1 MGINAAG
8 AVPVPLT
15 VYGSWV
21 TEVSPNAVPENI
33 SPDCGDVAFAPGS
46 VGSRPAL
53 QRCLASPFAAG
64 GPNDYVPTIVG
75 MYSYT
80 LPTGQIQNL
89 YFDSNGILW
98 IEYFSITPGAYT
110 QLFQSTPGSY
120 AKFTGTF
127 GRVYIAISDGL
138 HGAEVPLQ
146 WDGTY
151 LDRVTQNGPAMPPT
165 VTSVALPAV
174 NMAASGNTLTRIA
187 NQVLA
192 ATATPHGLNVGYQ
205 AQIANVPDSNSTTV
219 NQTKTSPAPG
229 SQTGTGPYWS
239 WDGNEWRTDVFS
251 GTTPLS
257 AWVCSGFNFSI
268 PSNATILGVQID
280 FNSAAQ
286 GTSTSTVAAVALWNS
301 SGQIGT
307 AKTPSSAIPSFPTI
321 GNFPNGGAGDLWGG
335 SLTPSIVNDPSF
347 GFAVSIALGNRV
359 FLYIPYQMT
368 VYYTL
373 SGSGT
378 VAIISSIVIN
388 NEVAPGLALVTTTQ
402 PHGLAPQEDISI
414 VGVEPAVVANVSG
427 AQWSAGVT
435 TITTVASHN
444 LTPGSVIQNNGITT
458 STGSTTFSFN
468 GTFTVEKVPSPN
480 QVTYNQT
487 PITATD
493 PDVIDATTNTGTIS
507 VAWPIPDDTPTPTYF
522 EVDSCPTTTTFYVQ
536 VTYADGTWTTG
547 TVGFIWEGTFFV
559 TTIPSATTFTYF
571 QPGPNGST
579 SAIGTVTPFGQCA
592 PGLHLCAMCGITR
605 QGAITAPGPFTTF
618 IANGGQYVSVSNIL
632 PGPSNWVG
640 RILIFTGAQPDVPG
654 ELPPFF
660 YIPVPA
666 MLEGQV
672 VSTAT
677 QIDDNTTTSVLL
689 DFSDDTLY
697 AAIGVSI
704 AGNNI
709 ANQIVLDGALGFGA
723 YLSRL
728 TTWGQRNTIQNLL
741 NMGFDADAAG
751 VTAPQGWTITGNG
764 GTVLALAGRP
774 AGGQWEFSNT
784 NIATTLSQSAYQDCY
799 GDPIFTGNLTYKIR
813 VWLQPSF
820 VGAGGP
826 NFVAT
831 LSSVSTSFSATAT
844 ILNSAMNANGSFLEA
859 TFSAATP
866 LNIPSDFTFS
876 VANSVTGIAYTLTV
890 DELWPIPTET
900 PYTDQLANASYV
912 KNPEGFDGTTG
923 EFGADDPSKLMDMEI
938 LRSSL
943 YLLTQ
948 APTGRLHETSG
959 SATNEPSGWEID
971 EVAANCGV
979 LSAFGLTHSQA
990 DDTAASGGDEWMA
1003 WPSEGAAIIFGGGQ
1017 AEKISQEIQPNWYD
1031 PTRPNNGLQIN
1042 MAASLTA
1049 WGVNDPVQRL
1059 LMFGLPIGTATAPNR
1074 IYVLNYRNLGSAQ
1087 SIANSPPFH
1096 PSFAGKLIATDN
1108 SRKWGPWHIQANCAA
1123 RMYRAAG
1130 ALSLVLGGGNGQTPG
1145 VTGGYGNVY
1154 TLNPAKFTDDDFGQ
1168 IYPYYTTYFFIDPEK
1183 AMALQLKGQRLLLAY
1198 LMAYIQ
1204 PQAGDVN
1211 SQVTATY
1218 YPDDLANPWPLSTTR
1233 VLTPGF
1239 YKDRQFGGGMCTGER
1254 IAIKI
1259 SSSPIAG
1266 TDNSFVMSRLTAF
1279 LRDAK
1284 LIMSGVNK

>member
-1 MGINAAG
+1 
-8 AVPVPLT
+8 
-15 VYGSWV
+15 
-21 TEVSPNAVPENI
+21 
-33 SPDCGDVAFAPGS
+33 
-46 VGSRPAL
+46 
-53 QRCLASPFAAG
+53 
-64 GPNDYVPTIVG
+64 

-89 YFDSNGILW
+89 YYDSNGILW

-151 LDRVTQNGPAMPPT
+151 LDRVTQDGPAIPPSVAMVSLPTVSVAVGSVSYAIDYAEMNSPPT
-165 VTSVALPAV
+165 ELVYMFTGPAPGVTVGSSLTITGNSLSVYNTSVTVAGVFLDSLGNVTGFVALYSGSYYGRGTGGTAALP
-174 NMAASGNTLTRIA
+174 SGLSLTRT
-187 NQVLA
+187 NNNLFVNT
-192 ATATPHGLNVGYQ
+192 ATAHGLKVGYQ
-205 AQIANVPDSNSTTV
+205 AQL
-219 NQTKTSPAPG
+219 Q
-229 SQTGTGPYWS
+229 
-239 WDGNEWRTDVFS
+239 GN
-251 GTTPLS
+251 
-257 AWVCSGFNFSI
+257 
-268 PSNATILGVQID
+268 
-280 FNSAAQ
+280 
-286 GTSTSTVAAVALWNS
+286 
-301 SGQIGT
+301 
-307 AKTPSSAIPSFPTI
+307 
-321 GNFPNGGAGDLWGG
+321 G
-335 SLTPSIVNDPSF
+335 SLTV
-347 GFAVSIALGNRV
+347 
-359 FLYIPYQMT
+359 
-368 VYYTL
+368 
-373 SGSGT
+373 GT
-378 VAIISSIVIN
+378 RITSIVIN
-388 NEVAPGLALVTTTQ
+388 NEDNAGLATVTTQTF
-402 PHGLAPQEDISI
+402 HGLAPMEDVTITGVQPSL
-414 VGVEPAVVANVSG
+414 VGAASGWSALWNGTNVTLTLGSGVHGLVPGAVVSVTDSG
-427 AQWSAGVT
+427 
-435 TITTVASHN
+435 
-444 LTPGSVIQNNGITT
+444 TPTSIFVGS
-458 STGSTTFSFN
+458 
-468 GTFTVEKVPSPN
+468 FTVNTVPAPN
-480 QVTYNQT
+480 QISYDQFSSSLGTSSV
-487 PITATD
+487 TAT
-493 PDVIDATTNTGTIS
+493 GLS
-507 VAWPIPDDTPTPTYF
+507 VSIAWPVPDDTMMPTYF
-522 EVDSCPTTTTFYVQ
+522 EVQACPTPTTFQVQ
-536 VTYADGTWTTG
+536 VTYCDGTWSSG
-547 TVGFIWEGTFFV
+547 SVGFPWDATLFV
-559 TTIPSATTFTYF
+559 SAILTTTSFVCN
-571 QPGPNGST
+571 QLGPNGT
-579 SAIGTVTPFGQCA
+579 TAEVTGTVTPFGQLG
-592 PGLHLCAMCGITR
+592 PGLHLVAMCGITR
-605 QGAITAPGPFTTF
+605 QGAITAPGPFSTF
-618 IANGGQYVSVSNIL
+618 ISNGGQYPSVTNIL

-640 RILIFTGAQPDVPG
+640 RILILTGAQPDVPG

-660 YIPVPA
+660 YIPVTP
-666 MLEGQV
+666 MLEGQIV
-672 VSTAT
+672 GTAT
-677 QIDDNTTTSVLL
+677 KIDDNTTTSVLL

-728 TTWGQRNTIQNLL
+728 TTWGQRNNIQNLL
-741 NMGFDADAAG
+741 NMGFDADTTG
-751 VTAPQGWTITGNG
+751 VTAPQGWTVFTGHGSG
-764 GTVLALAGRP
+764 GGGVTASLASRP
-774 AGGQWEFSNT
+774 AGGQWQVTTGGFSLT
-784 NIATTLSQSAYQDCY
+784 SLIYGGLSQSLYQDCY
-799 GDPIFTGNLTYKIR
+799 GDPIATGNLHYKIR
-813 VWLQPSF
+813 GWFMPS
-820 VGAGGP
+820 VIP
-826 NFVAT
+826 AT
-831 LSSVSTSFSATAT
+831 NGMFFQVEISSALTGFNTTLDITFDTA
-844 ILNSAMNANGSFLEA
+844 NSPAASLNGSYLEA
-859 TFSAATP
+859 TFP
-866 LNIPSDFTFS
+866 NVLPVNIPSDLQIFIS
-876 VANSVTGIAYTLTV
+876 VGNSSATSGSVLTI
-890 DELWPIPTET
+890 DELSLIPTET
-900 PYTDQLANASYV
+900 PYTDQLANASYIN
-912 KNPEGFDGTTG
+912 NPEGFDGTTG
-923 EFGADDPSKLMDMEI
+923 EFGADDPSKLMDMEV
-938 LRSSL
+938 LHSSL

-1003 WPSEGAAIIFGGGQ
+1003 WPSEGGAIIFGGGQ
-1017 AEKISQEIQPNWYD
+1017 VEKISQEIQPNWYD
-1031 PTRPNNGLQIN
+1031 PTRPNTGLQIN

-1108 SRKWGPWHIQANCAA
+1108 SRKWAPWNIQANCAA

-1130 ALSLVLGGGNGQTPG
+1130 ALSLVLGGGNGLTPG
-1145 VTGGYGNVY
+1145 SAAGYGNVY

-1204 PQAGDVN
+1204 PQPGDTN

-1218 YPDDLANPWPLSTTR
+1218 YPDDLTNPWPLSTTR

-1259 SSSPIAG
+1259 SSSPIIG

>member
-1 MGINAAG
+1 M
-8 AVPVPLT
+8 
-15 VYGSWV
+15 
-21 TEVSPNAVPENI
+21 
-33 SPDCGDVAFAPGS
+33 
-46 VGSRPAL
+46 
-53 QRCLASPFAAG
+53 
-64 GPNDYVPTIVG
+64 VG

-151 LDRVTQNGPAMPPT
+151 LDRVTQNGPGVAPQVTMVSLPVVNVALGPARTDTIASITTINLYGGIYHSIQIILAAPDASLAIGQAFTISGNSYSGFNGEYGNPT
-165 VTSVALPAV
+165 FPGVIDYVSSDFTTFNTSVDVWTTHETGTGGTATFLSGSSSLVRGGNLLLV
-174 NMAASGNTLTRIA
+174 NT
-187 NQVLA
+187 
-192 ATATPHGLNVGYQ
+192 ATAHGLKVGYQ
-205 AQIANVPDSNSTTV
+205 AQL
-219 NQTKTSPAPG
+219 Q
-229 SQTGTGPYWS
+229 
-239 WDGNEWRTDVFS
+239 GN
-251 GTTPLS
+251 
-257 AWVCSGFNFSI
+257 
-268 PSNATILGVQID
+268 
-280 FNSAAQ
+280 
-286 GTSTSTVAAVALWNS
+286 
-301 SGQIGT
+301 
-307 AKTPSSAIPSFPTI
+307 
-321 GNFPNGGAGDLWGG
+321 G
-335 SLTPSIVNDPSF
+335 SLTVGTSI
-347 GFAVSIALGNRV
+347 
-359 FLYIPYQMT
+359 T
-368 VYYTL
+368 
-373 SGSGT
+373 
-378 VAIISSIVIN
+378 SIVIN
-388 NEVAPGLALVTTTQ
+388 NEDNAGLATVTTATA
-402 PHGLAPQEDISI
+402 HGLAPMEDVTITGVQPSF
-414 VGVEPAVVANVSG
+414 VGSAGGWSALWNGTNVTLTLGSGVHGLVPGAVVQVTDSG
-427 AQWSAGVT
+427 TPTNIFVGSF
-435 TITTVASHN
+435 TVAS
-444 LTPGSVIQNNGITT
+444 
-458 STGSTTFSFN
+458 
-468 GTFTVEKVPSPN
+468 VPSPN
-480 QVTYNQT
+480 QLVYDQFSSSLGTSSV
-487 PITATD
+487 TATGLSVSITWPV
-493 PDVIDATTNTGTIS
+493 PDQTMM
-507 VAWPIPDDTPTPTYF
+507 PTYF
-522 EVDSCPTTTTFYVQ
+522 EVQACPTPTTFQVQ
-536 VTYADGTWTTG
+536 VTYCDGTWSSG
-547 TVGFIWEGTFFV
+547 TVGFPWDGTFYV
-559 TTIPSATTFTYF
+559 TKIPSATSFIC
-571 QPGPNGST
+571 QNEGPNGNT
-579 SAIGTVTPFGQCA
+579 TEVTGTVTPFGQLG
-592 PGLHLCAMCGITR
+592 PGLHLVAMCGITR
-605 QGAITAPGPFTTF
+605 QGAITAPGPFSTF
-618 IANGGQYVSVSNIL
+618 ISNGGQYPSVTNIL
-632 PGPSNWVG
+632 LGPSNWVG

-660 YIPVPA
+660 YIPVTP
-666 MLEGQV
+666 MLEGQIV
-672 VSTAT
+672 GTAT
-677 QIDDNTTTSVLL
+677 QINDNTTTSVFL
-689 DFSDDTLY
+689 DFSDNTLY

-704 AGNNI
+704 AGNDI

-728 TTWGQRNTIQNLL
+728 TTWGQRNNIQNLL

-751 VTAPQGWTITGNG
+751 VTAPQGWITTGS
-764 GTVLALAGRP
+764 LASIVSLATRP
-774 AGGQWEFSNT
+774 AGGQLQLTLVGSS
-784 NIATTLSQSAYQDCY
+784 IAINLSQSAYQDCY
-799 GDPIFTGNLTYKIR
+799 GDPILSALEKYKLRYWIS
-813 VWLQPSF
+813 VPNYS
-820 VGAGGP
+820 GAGALG
-826 NFVAT
+826 FGVSITSAST
-831 LSSVSTSFSATAT
+831 GFSSVVT
-844 ILNSAMNANGSFLEA
+844 IYIIPGAAYAGWHEA
-859 TFSAATP
+859 TFSLAMPSTIPADMLLNVYPIYISGAAC
-866 LNIPSDFTFS
+866 NIVIDD
-876 VANSVTGIAYTLTV
+876 LQ
-890 DELWPIPTET
+890 LIPTET

-912 KNPEGFDGTTG
+912 NNPEGFDGTTG
-923 EFGADDPSKLMDMEI
+923 EFGADDPSKLMDMEV
-938 LRSSL
+938 LHSSL

-990 DDTAASGGDEWMA
+990 DDTAASGGDEWMS
-1003 WPSEGAAIIFGGGQ
+1003 WPSEGGAIIFGGGQ
-1017 AEKISQEIQPNWYD
+1017 VEKISQEIQPNWYD

-1108 SRKWGPWHIQANCAA
+1108 SRKWAPWKIRANCAA

-1183 AMALQLKGQRLLLAY
+1183 AAQLQLKGERILLAY

-1204 PQAGDVN
+1204 PQPGDTN

-1218 YPDDLANPWPLSTTR
+1218 YPDDLTTPWPLSTTR

-1259 SSSPIAG
+1259 SSSPING

>member
-1 MGINAAG
+1 
-8 AVPVPLT
+8 
-15 VYGSWV
+15 
-21 TEVSPNAVPENI
+21 
-33 SPDCGDVAFAPGS
+33 
-46 VGSRPAL
+46 
-53 QRCLASPFAAG
+53 
-64 GPNDYVPTIVG
+64 

-89 YFDSNGILW
+89 YYDSNGILW

-151 LDRVTQNGPAMPPT
+151 LDRVTQDGPAVAPI
-165 VTSVALPAV
+165 VTSLSLPSVTLALAITPTIATIASIV
-174 NMAASGNTLTRIA
+174 TSGLVTPPRGTSFYTSITIQFAAPVTAQPGSSLTIAGNTETDFNSTWDIESVNGATVVCGAYFATYETGTGGTATIRGSTMLVRA
-187 NQVLA
+187 NNTVNA
-192 ATATPHGLNVGYQ
+192 TTATPHQLQVGYLS
-205 AQIANVPDSNSTTV
+205 QITGMDS
-219 NQTKTSPAPG
+219 
-229 SQTGTGPYWS
+229 
-239 WDGNEWRTDVFS
+239 
-251 GTTPLS
+251 L
-257 AWVCSGFNFSI
+257 
-268 PSNATILGVQID
+268 
-280 FNSAAQ
+280 
-286 GTSTSTVAAVALWNS
+286 AV
-301 SGQIGT
+301 
-307 AKTPSSAIPSFPTI
+307 
-321 GNFPNGGAGDLWGG
+321 GGG
-335 SLTPSIVNDPSF
+335 IV
-347 GFAVSIALGNRV
+347 
-359 FLYIPYQMT
+359 
-368 VYYTL
+368 
-373 SGSGT
+373 
-378 VAIISSIVIN
+378 SIVIN
-388 NEVAPGLALVTTTQ
+388 NEDNAGLATVTTSTE
-402 PHGLAPQEDISI
+402 HGLAPMEDVTITGVLPSL
-414 VGVEPAVVANVSG
+414 VGVASGWSALWNGTNVILTLGSGVHGLVPGAVVSVTDSG
-427 AQWSAGVT
+427 
-435 TITTVASHN
+435 
-444 LTPGSVIQNNGITT
+444 TPTSIFVGS
-458 STGSTTFSFN
+458 
-468 GTFTVEKVPSPN
+468 FTVNTVPAPN
-480 QVTYNQT
+480 QISYDQFSSSLGTSSV
-487 PITATD
+487 TATGLSVSITWPV
-493 PDVIDATTNTGTIS
+493 PDQTMM
-507 VAWPIPDDTPTPTYF
+507 PTYF
-522 EVDSCPTTTTFYVQ
+522 EVQSCPTPTTFQVQ
-536 VTYADGTWTTG
+536 VTYCNGTWSSGAVGFPWDGT
-547 TVGFIWEGTFFV
+547 FYV
-559 TTIPSATTFTYF
+559 TSVSTATSFTYNHM
-571 QPGPNGST
+571 GPNGS
-579 SAIGTVTPFGQCA
+579 SIVAGTVTPFGQLGA
-592 PGLHLCAMCGITR
+592 GLHLVAMCGITR
-605 QGAITAPGPFTTF
+605 QGAITAPGPFSTF
-618 IANGGQYVSVSNIL
+618 ISNGGQYVSVLNIL

-660 YIPVPA
+660 YIPVTP
-666 MLEGQV
+666 MLEGQIV
-672 VSTAT
+672 GTAT
-677 QIDDNTTTSVLL
+677 QINDNTTTSVLL

-704 AGNNI
+704 TGNDL

-741 NMGFDADAAG
+741 NMGFDADKSGINSPQGWEVGGITGSYAG
-751 VTAPQGWTITGNG
+751 VT
-764 GTVLALAGRP
+764 VSLSFRP
-774 AGGQWEFSNT
+774 AGCQWKILTYSGAGNYGQ
-784 NIATTLSQSAYQDCY
+784 LSQSAYQDCY
-799 GDPIFTGNLTYKIR
+799 GDPILQGNLLYKIR
-813 VWLQPSF
+813 VWLDPYGTNQANWPT
-820 VGAGGP
+820 
-826 NFVAT
+826 FVAT
-831 LSSVSTSFSATAT
+831 LTSASTGFSSVATVLPSNMTGGGPTAG
-844 ILNSAMNANGSFLEA
+844 GSFCEA
-859 TFSAATP
+859 VFTETTP
-866 LNIPSDFTFS
+866 LFIPPDM
-876 VANSVTGIAYTLTV
+876 TLTIFCPHTPSGELAILV
-890 DELWPIPTET
+890 DELSLIPTET

-912 KNPEGFDGTTG
+912 NNPEGFDGTTG

-938 LRSSL
+938 LHNTL

-971 EVAANCGV
+971 EVAANCGD

-1003 WPSEGAAIIFGGGQ
+1003 WPSEGGAIIFGGGQ
-1017 AEKISQEIQPNWYD
+1017 VEKISQEIQPNWYD
-1031 PTRPNNGLQIN
+1031 PTRPNAGLQIN

-1108 SRKWGPWHIQANCAA
+1108 SRKWAPWRIQANYAA

-1130 ALSLVLGGGNGQTPG
+1130 ALSLVLGGGNGLTPG
-1145 VTGGYGNVY
+1145 SADGYGNIY

-1168 IYPYYTTYFFIDPEK
+1168 IYPYYTTYFFIDPER

-1204 PQAGDVN
+1204 PQSGDTN

-1218 YPDDLANPWPLSTTR
+1218 YPDDLTNPWPLSTTR
-1233 VLTPGF
+1233 ILTPGF

-1259 SSSPIAG
+1259 SSSPVTG

-1279 LRDAK
+1279 LKDAK

>member
-1 MGINAAG
+1 MGINATG

-53 QRCLASPFAAG
+53 QSVLDSPFPAG

-75 MYSYT
+75 IYSYT

-110 QLFQSTPGSY
+110 QLFQSAPGSY

-151 LDRVTQNGPAMPPT
+151 LDRVTQDGPAVAPIVTMVSLPVVDVAVGTGRVDTIVSITTSDQNVYGTYTTATFILSSADTSLALGQAFIVAGNSNSIFNLPSIFGSWVWPGIISWISADFKSFKTATINFGSYATGTGGTATFGGTSLSRAGNLLT
-165 VTSVALPAV
+165 VST
-174 NMAASGNTLTRIA
+174 
-187 NQVLA
+187 
-192 ATATPHGLNVGYQ
+192 ATAHGLKVGYQ
-205 AQIANVPDSNSTTV
+205 
-219 NQTKTSPAPG
+219 
-229 SQTGTGPYWS
+229 SQLQ
-239 WDGNEWRTDVFS
+239 GN
-251 GTTPLS
+251 
-257 AWVCSGFNFSI
+257 
-268 PSNATILGVQID
+268 
-280 FNSAAQ
+280 
-286 GTSTSTVAAVALWNS
+286 
-301 SGQIGT
+301 
-307 AKTPSSAIPSFPTI
+307 
-321 GNFPNGGAGDLWGG
+321 G
-335 SLTPSIVNDPSF
+335 SLTV
-347 GFAVSIALGNRV
+347 
-359 FLYIPYQMT
+359 
-368 VYYTL
+368 
-373 SGSGT
+373 GT
-378 VAIISSIVIN
+378 AITSIVIN
-388 NEVAPGLALVTTTQ
+388 NEDNAGLATVTTST
-402 PHGLAPQEDISI
+402 PHGLAPQEDVTIT
-414 VGVEPAVVANVSG
+414 GVNPSLIGAAGGWSALWNGTNVTLTLGSGVHGLVPGAVVSVTDSG
-427 AQWSAGVT
+427 
-435 TITTVASHN
+435 
-444 LTPGSVIQNNGITT
+444 TPTSIFVGS
-458 STGSTTFSFN
+458 
-468 GTFTVEKVPSPN
+468 FTVNTVPAPN
-480 QVTYNQT
+480 QISYDQFSSSLGTSSV
-487 PITATD
+487 TAT
-493 PDVIDATTNTGTIS
+493 GLS
-507 VAWPIPDDTPTPTYF
+507 VSIAWPVPDQTMMPTYF
-522 EVDSCPTTTTFYVQ
+522 EVQSCPTPTTFQVQ
-536 VTYADGTWTTG
+536 VTYCDGTWSYSG
-547 TVGFIWEGTFFV
+547 TVGFPWDGTFYV
-559 TTIPSATTFTYF
+559 TQIPSATSFIC
-571 QPGPNGST
+571 QNEGPSGVT
-579 SAIGTVTPFGQCA
+579 TEVTGTVTPFGQLG
-592 PGLHLCAMCGITR
+592 PGLHLIAMCGITR
-605 QGAITAPGPFTTF
+605 QGAITAPGPFSTF
-618 IANGGQYVSVSNIL
+618 ISNGGQYPSVTGIL

-660 YIPVPA
+660 YIPVTP
-666 MLEGQV
+666 MLEGQIV
-672 VSTAT
+672 GTAT

-689 DFSDDTLY
+689 DFADDTLY

-728 TTWGQRNTIQNLL
+728 TTWGQRNNIQNLL
-741 NMGFDADAAG
+741 NMGFDADTTG
-751 VTAPQGWTITGNG
+751 VTAPQGWKVG
-764 GTVLALAGRP
+764 GVASSGTTVSVANRP
-774 AGGQWEFSNT
+774 AGGQWQISIGTGGLNYGQ
-784 NIATTLSQSAYQDCY
+784 LSQSLYQDCY
-799 GDPIFTGNLTYKIR
+799 GDPIVTGNLLYKIR
-813 VWLQPSF
+813 GWFMP
-820 VGAGGP
+820 
-826 NFVAT
+826 
-831 LSSVSTSFSATAT
+831 SSVPLFGGANFFAYITSASTSFSTYAEITFGSHSNPFA
-844 ILNSAMNANGSFLEA
+844 SVNGSWCEGVFGAELPD
-859 TFSAATP
+859 T
-866 LNIPSDFTFS
+866 IPSDLLLTIYATSSGTAFTF
-876 VANSVTGIAYTLTV
+876 TIDDLQ
-890 DELWPIPTET
+890 LIPTET
-900 PYTDQLANASYV
+900 PYTDQIANASYV
-912 KNPEGFDGTTG
+912 NNPEGFDGTTG
-923 EFGADDPSKLMDMEI
+923 EFGADDPSKLMDMEV
-938 LRSSL
+938 LHGSL
-943 YLLTQ
+943 YMLTQ

-1003 WPSEGAAIIFGGGQ
+1003 WPSEGGAIIFGGGQ
-1017 AEKISQEIQPNWYD
+1017 VEKISQEIQPNWYD

-1108 SRKWGPWHIQANCAA
+1108 SRKWAPWHIQANCAA

-1130 ALSLVLGGGNGQTPG
+1130 ALSLVLGGGSGLTPG
-1145 VTGGYGNVY
+1145 SAAGYGSAY

-1183 AMALQLKGQRLLLAY
+1183 ATALQLKGQRLLMAY

-1204 PQAGDVN
+1204 PQPGDTN

-1218 YPDDLANPWPLSTTR
+1218 FPDDLTNPWPLSTTR

-1259 SSSPIAG
+1259 SSSPITG
-1266 TDNSFVMSRLTAF
+1266 TDNSFIMSRLTAF

>member
-1 MGINAAG
+1 MGINATG

-21 TEVSPNAVPENI
+21 SEVSPNAVPENI

-89 YFDSNGILW
+89 YYDSNGILW

-110 QLFQSTPGSY
+110 QLFKSTPGTY

-138 HGAEVPLQ
+138 HGQEVPLQ

-151 LDRVTQNGPAMPPT
+151 LDRVTQDGPGVAPIVTSLSLPSVTLALSSTPT
-165 VTSVALPAV
+165 VATITSIVTSSLVTPPHGTSFYTSITIQFTAPVAAQPGSSLTIA
-174 NMAASGNTLTRIA
+174 GNTETDFNSTWDIESVNGATVVCGAYFAAYEAGTGGTGTLPGSTALARA
-187 NQVLA
+187 NNTVN
-192 ATATPHGLNVGYQ
+192 ATTTTPHQLQVGYQ
-205 AQIANVPDSNSTTV
+205 AQL
-219 NQTKTSPAPG
+219 Q
-229 SQTGTGPYWS
+229 
-239 WDGNEWRTDVFS
+239 GN
-251 GTTPLS
+251 
-257 AWVCSGFNFSI
+257 
-268 PSNATILGVQID
+268 
-280 FNSAAQ
+280 
-286 GTSTSTVAAVALWNS
+286 
-301 SGQIGT
+301 
-307 AKTPSSAIPSFPTI
+307 
-321 GNFPNGGAGDLWGG
+321 G
-335 SLTPSIVNDPSF
+335 SLTV
-347 GFAVSIALGNRV
+347 
-359 FLYIPYQMT
+359 
-368 VYYTL
+368 
-373 SGSGT
+373 GT
-378 VAIISSIVIN
+378 AITSIVIN
-388 NEVAPGLALVTTTQ
+388 NEDNAGLATVTTSTA
-402 PHGLAPQEDISI
+402 HGLAPMEDVTITGVQPSL
-414 VGVEPAVVANVSG
+414 VGAASGWSAFWNGTNVTLTLGSGVHGLVPGAVVSVTDSG
-427 AQWSAGVT
+427 
-435 TITTVASHN
+435 
-444 LTPGSVIQNNGITT
+444 TPTSIFVGS
-458 STGSTTFSFN
+458 
-468 GTFTVEKVPSPN
+468 FTVNTVPAPN
-480 QVTYNQT
+480 QISYDQFSSSLGTSSV
-487 PITATD
+487 TATGLSVSITWPV
-493 PDVIDATTNTGTIS
+493 PDQTMM
-507 VAWPIPDDTPTPTYF
+507 PTYF
-522 EVDSCPTTTTFYVQ
+522 EVQSCPTLTTFQVQ
-536 VTYADGTWTTG
+536 VTYCDGTWSSG
-547 TVGFIWEGTFFV
+547 SVGFPWDGTFYV
-559 TTIPSATTFTYF
+559 TSVPTATSFTYKHM
-571 QPGPNGST
+571 GPNGSST
-579 SAIGTVTPFGQCA
+579 LSGTVTPFGQLGA
-592 PGLHLCAMCGITR
+592 GLHLVAMCGITR
-605 QGAITAPGPFTTF
+605 QGAITAPGPFSTF
-618 IANGGQYVSVSNIL
+618 ISNGGQYISVLNIPL
-632 PGPSNWVG
+632 GPSNWVG

-660 YIPVPA
+660 YIPVTP
-666 MLEGQV
+666 MLEGQIV
-672 VSTAT
+672 GTAT

-689 DFSDDTLY
+689 DFADDTLY

-704 AGNNI
+704 AGNNL

-728 TTWGQRNTIQNLL
+728 TTWGQRNTIKNLL

-751 VTAPQGWTITGNG
+751 ATTPQGWMVGGITGSYAG
-764 GTVLALAGRP
+764 VTVSLPFRP
-774 AGGQWEFSNT
+774 AGCQWKILTYSGAGNYGQ
-784 NIATTLSQSAYQDCY
+784 LSQSAYQDCY
-799 GDPIFTGNLTYKIR
+799 GNPILQGNLLYKIR
-813 VWLQPSF
+813 VWLDPYGTNQANWPT
-820 VGAGGP
+820 
-826 NFVAT
+826 FVAT
-831 LSSVSTSFSATAT
+831 LTSASTGFASVATVLPSMMTGGGPTSG
-844 ILNSAMNANGSFLEA
+844 GSFCEA
-859 TFSAATP
+859 VFTETTP
-866 LNIPSDFTFS
+866 LFIPPDM
-876 VANSVTGIAYTLTV
+876 TLTIFCPHTPSGELAILV
-890 DELWPIPTET
+890 DELSLIPTET

-912 KNPEGFDGTTG
+912 NNPEGFDGTTG

-938 LRSSL
+938 LRGTL

-948 APTGRLHETSG
+948 TPTGRLHDTSG
-959 SATNEPSGWEID
+959 STTNEPSGWEID
-971 EVAANCGV
+971 EVSANCGV

-990 DDTAASGGDEWMA
+990 DDTAATGGDEWMA
-1003 WPSEGAAIIFGGGQ
+1003 WPSEGGVSIFGGGQ
-1017 AEKISQEIQPNWYD
+1017 VEKISQEIQPNWYD

-1074 IYVLNYRNLGSAQ
+1074 IYVLNYRNLNSAY

-1108 SRKWGPWHIQANCAA
+1108 SRKWAPWHIQANCAA

-1130 ALSLVLGGGNGQTPG
+1130 ALSLVLGGGNGLTPG
-1145 VTGGYGNVY
+1145 SAAGYGNVY

-1198 LMAYIQ
+1198 LMAYVQ
-1204 PQAGDVN
+1204 PQAGDTN

-1259 SSSPIAG
+1259 SSSPITG
-1266 TDNSFVMSRLTAF
+1266 TDNSFIMSRLTAF
-1279 LRDAK
+1279 LKDAK

>member
-1 MGINAAG
+1 
-8 AVPVPLT
+8 
-15 VYGSWV
+15 
-21 TEVSPNAVPENI
+21 
-33 SPDCGDVAFAPGS
+33 
-46 VGSRPAL
+46 
-53 QRCLASPFAAG
+53 
-64 GPNDYVPTIVG
+64 

-89 YFDSNGILW
+89 YYDSNGILW

-110 QLFQSTPGSY
+110 QLFHSTPGSY

-138 HGAEVPLQ
+138 HGQEVPLQ

-151 LDRVTQNGPAMPPT
+151 LDRVTQDGPAVAPIVTMVSLPVVDVAVGTGRVDTIVSITTSDQNVYGTYTTATFILSSADTSLALGQAFIVAGNSNSIFNLPSIYGSWGWPGIISWISADFKSFKTATINFGSYATGTGGTATFGGTSLSRAGNLLT
-165 VTSVALPAV
+165 VST
-174 NMAASGNTLTRIA
+174 
-187 NQVLA
+187 
-192 ATATPHGLNVGYQ
+192 ATAHGLKVGYQ
-205 AQIANVPDSNSTTV
+205 AQL
-219 NQTKTSPAPG
+219 Q
-229 SQTGTGPYWS
+229 
-239 WDGNEWRTDVFS
+239 GN
-251 GTTPLS
+251 
-257 AWVCSGFNFSI
+257 
-268 PSNATILGVQID
+268 
-280 FNSAAQ
+280 
-286 GTSTSTVAAVALWNS
+286 
-301 SGQIGT
+301 
-307 AKTPSSAIPSFPTI
+307 
-321 GNFPNGGAGDLWGG
+321 G
-335 SLTPSIVNDPSF
+335 SLTV
-347 GFAVSIALGNRV
+347 
-359 FLYIPYQMT
+359 
-368 VYYTL
+368 
-373 SGSGT
+373 GT
-378 VAIISSIVIN
+378 AITSIVIN
-388 NEVAPGLALVTTTQ
+388 NEDNAGLATVTTST
-402 PHGLAPQEDISI
+402 PHGLAPQEDVTITGVQPSL
-414 VGVEPAVVANVSG
+414 VGAASGWSALWNGTNVTLTLGSGVHGLVPGAVVSVTDSG
-427 AQWSAGVT
+427 
-435 TITTVASHN
+435 
-444 LTPGSVIQNNGITT
+444 TPTSIFVGS
-458 STGSTTFSFN
+458 
-468 GTFTVEKVPSPN
+468 FTVETTPSPN
-480 QVTYNQT
+480 TLSYEQFSSSLGTSSV
-487 PITATD
+487 TAT
-493 PDVIDATTNTGTIS
+493 GLS
-507 VAWPIPDDTPTPTYF
+507 VSITWPVPDDTMMPTYF
-522 EVDSCPTTTTFYVQ
+522 EVQSCPTPTTFQVQ
-536 VTYADGTWTTG
+536 VTYCDGTWSYSG
-547 TVGFIWEGTFFV
+547 TVGFPWDGTFYV
-559 TTIPSATTFTYF
+559 TKIPSATIFIC
-571 QPGPNGST
+571 QNEGPSGVT
-579 SAIGTVTPFGQCA
+579 TEVTGTVTPFGQLG
-592 PGLHLCAMCGITR
+592 PGLHLVAMCGITR
-605 QGAITAPGPFTTF
+605 QGAITAPGPFSTF
-618 IANGGQYVSVSNIL
+618 ISNGGQYPSVTNIL

-660 YIPVPA
+660 YIPVTP
-666 MLEGQV
+666 MLEGQIV
-672 VSTAT
+672 GTAT

-751 VTAPQGWTITGNG
+751 VTAPQGWTVTGTNPP
-764 GTVLALAGRP
+764 TVVSLSSRP
-774 AGGQWEFSNT
+774 AGGQLQF
-784 NIATTLSQSAYQDCY
+784 IATHGGGETTISQSAYQDCY
-799 GDPIFTGNLTYKIR
+799 GDPIFSPNLIYKLRLWAATNGVGGLGYIYWSLTSASTGYNQFSYAFAPAPPGYIEI
-813 VWLQPSF
+813 
-820 VGAGGP
+820 
-826 NFVAT
+826 T
-831 LSSVSTSFSATAT
+831 LSAETPDTIPADMLLSVWVSNPIGSPT
-844 ILNSAMNANGSFLEA
+844 I
-859 TFSAATP
+859 T
-866 LNIPSDFTFS
+866 I
-876 VANSVTGIAYTLTV
+876 
-890 DELWPIPTET
+890 DELWPIPIET

-912 KNPEGFDGTTG
+912 NNPEGFDGTTG
-923 EFGADDPSKLMDMEI
+923 EFGADDPSKLMDMEV
-938 LRSSL
+938 LHSSL

-979 LSAFGLTHSQA
+979 LSALGLTHSQA

-1003 WPSEGAAIIFGGGQ
+1003 WPSEGGAIIFGGGQ
-1017 AEKISQEIQPNWYD
+1017 VEKISQEIQPNWYD

-1108 SRKWGPWHIQANCAA
+1108 SRKWAPWHIQANCAA

-1130 ALSLVLGGGNGQTPG
+1130 ALSLVLGGGNGLTPG
-1145 VTGGYGNVY
+1145 SAAGYGDVY

-1204 PQAGDVN
+1204 PQPGDTN

-1218 YPDDLANPWPLSTTR
+1218 FPDDLTNPWPLSTTR

-1259 SSSPIAG
+1259 SSSPITG

>member
-1 MGINAAG
+1 MGINATG

-21 TEVSPNAVPENI
+21 SEVAPNAVPENI
-33 SPDCGDVAFAPGS
+33 SPDCGDVTFAPGS

-53 QRCLASPFAAG
+53 QRCLVSPFAAG
-64 GPNDYVPTIVG
+64 GLNDYVPTIVG

-89 YFDSNGILW
+89 YYDSNGILW

-110 QLFQSTPGSY
+110 QLFRSTPGTY

-151 LDRVTQNGPAMPPT
+151 LDRVTQDGPGTAPQ
-165 VTSVALPAV
+165 VTMVSLPVVNVALGPDRTDTIASITTF
-174 NMAASGNTLTRIA
+174 NLYGGIYHSILIILAAPDTSLAIGQALTISGNTNSIFNLSYTPTYPGVIDYISPDFTTFRISTIQYYTYATGTGGTATFLSGGVSLSRSNNLLTV
-187 NQVLA
+187 NT
-192 ATATPHGLNVGYQ
+192 ATAHGLNVGYQ
-205 AQIANVPDSNSTTV
+205 AQL
-219 NQTKTSPAPG
+219 Q
-229 SQTGTGPYWS
+229 
-239 WDGNEWRTDVFS
+239 GN
-251 GTTPLS
+251 
-257 AWVCSGFNFSI
+257 
-268 PSNATILGVQID
+268 
-280 FNSAAQ
+280 
-286 GTSTSTVAAVALWNS
+286 
-301 SGQIGT
+301 
-307 AKTPSSAIPSFPTI
+307 
-321 GNFPNGGAGDLWGG
+321 G
-335 SLTPSIVNDPSF
+335 SLTV
-347 GFAVSIALGNRV
+347 
-359 FLYIPYQMT
+359 
-368 VYYTL
+368 
-373 SGSGT
+373 GT
-378 VAIISSIVIN
+378 AITSIVIN
-388 NEVAPGLALVTTTQ
+388 NEDNAGLATVTTETG
-402 PHGLAPQEDISI
+402 HGLSPQEDVTITGVRPSL
-414 VGVEPAVVANVSG
+414 VGAASGWSALWNGTNVTLTLGSGVHGLVPGAVVSVTDSG
-427 AQWSAGVT
+427 TPTSIFVGSF
-435 TITTVASHN
+435 TVA
-444 LTPGSVIQNNGITT
+444 
-458 STGSTTFSFN
+458 
-468 GTFTVEKVPSPN
+468 TVPAPN
-480 QVTYNQT
+480 QISYDQFSSSLGTSSV
-487 PITATD
+487 TATGLSVSITWPV
-493 PDVIDATTNTGTIS
+493 PDQTMM
-507 VAWPIPDDTPTPTYF
+507 PTYF
-522 EVDSCPTTTTFYVQ
+522 EVQACPTPTTFQVQ
-536 VTYADGTWTTG
+536 VTYCDGTWSSG
-547 TVGFIWEGTFFV
+547 TVGSPWDGTFYV
-559 TTIPSATTFTYF
+559 TQIPSATSFIC
-571 QPGPNGST
+571 QNEGPNGAT
-579 SAIGTVTPFGQCA
+579 TAVTGTVTPFGQLG
-592 PGLHLCAMCGITR
+592 PGLHLVAMCGITR
-605 QGAITAPGPFTTF
+605 QGAITAPGPFSTF
-618 IANGGQYVSVSNIL
+618 ISNGGQYPSVTGIL

-660 YIPVPA
+660 YIPVTP
-666 MLEGQV
+666 MLEGQIV
-672 VSTAT
+672 GTAT
-677 QIDDNTTTSVLL
+677 QINDNTTTSVLL

-704 AGNNI
+704 AGNDL

-728 TTWGQRNTIQNLL
+728 TTWGQRNTIKNLL
-741 NMGFDADAAG
+741 NMGFDADEAG
-751 VTAPQGWTITGNG
+751 INNPQGWTTTGVVDSGVTIT
-764 GTVLALAGRP
+764 TAIRP
-774 AGGQWEFSNT
+774 AGCQWRFNVSQPQ
-784 NIATTLSQSAYQDCY
+784 TLSQGAFQDCY
-799 GDPIFTGNLTYKIR
+799 GDPIFTGNLVYKIR
-813 VWLQPSF
+813 GWFLPSF
-820 VGAGGP
+820 IGAGGP
-826 NFVAT
+826 SFTAT
-831 LSSVSTSFSATAT
+831 LSSASTSFTTTAT
-844 ILNSAMNANGSFLEA
+844 IANASMNTNGSFLEA
-859 TFSAATP
+859 QFSSILP
-866 LNIPSDFTFS
+866 VNIPTDLILTIGTSST
-876 VANSVTGIAYTLTV
+876 VPAYTLQV
-890 DELWPIPTET
+890 DELCAIPIAN

-912 KNPEGFDGTTG
+912 NNPEGFDGTTG

-938 LRSSL
+938 LHNTL

-959 SATNEPSGWEID
+959 SETNEPSGWDID
-971 EVAANCGV
+971 EVAANCGD

-1003 WPSEGAAIIFGGGQ
+1003 WPSEGGAIIFGGGQ
-1017 AEKISQEIQPNWYD
+1017 VEKISQEIQPNWYD
-1031 PTRPNNGLQIN
+1031 PTRPNAGLQIN

-1108 SRKWGPWHIQANCAA
+1108 SRKWAPWHIQANCAA

-1130 ALSLVLGGGNGQTPG
+1130 ALSLVLGGGNGLTPG
-1145 VTGGYGNVY
+1145 SAAGYGNVY

-1204 PQAGDVN
+1204 PQSGDTN

-1218 YPDDLANPWPLSTTR
+1218 YPDDLTNPWPLSTTR
-1233 VLTPGF
+1233 ILTPGF

-1259 SSSPIAG
+1259 SSSPITG

>member
-1 MGINAAG
+1 MGINATG

-21 TEVSPNAVPENI
+21 SEVAPNAVPENI

-110 QLFQSTPGSY
+110 QLSQSTPGSY

-151 LDRVTQNGPAMPPT
+151 LDRVTQDGPAVAPQVTMISLPVANVALGPARTDTIASITTINLYGGIYHSIQIILAAPDASLAIGQAFTISGNSYSGFNGEYGNPT
-165 VTSVALPAV
+165 FPGVIDYVSPDFTTFNTSVDVWTTYETGTGGTATFLSGSSSLVRGGNLLLV
-174 NMAASGNTLTRIA
+174 NT
-187 NQVLA
+187 
-192 ATATPHGLNVGYQ
+192 ATAHGLKVGYQ
-205 AQIANVPDSNSTTV
+205 AQL
-219 NQTKTSPAPG
+219 Q
-229 SQTGTGPYWS
+229 
-239 WDGNEWRTDVFS
+239 GN
-251 GTTPLS
+251 
-257 AWVCSGFNFSI
+257 
-268 PSNATILGVQID
+268 
-280 FNSAAQ
+280 
-286 GTSTSTVAAVALWNS
+286 
-301 SGQIGT
+301 
-307 AKTPSSAIPSFPTI
+307 
-321 GNFPNGGAGDLWGG
+321 G
-335 SLTPSIVNDPSF
+335 SLTV
-347 GFAVSIALGNRV
+347 
-359 FLYIPYQMT
+359 
-368 VYYTL
+368 
-373 SGSGT
+373 GT
-378 VAIISSIVIN
+378 AITSIVIN
-388 NEVAPGLALVTTTQ
+388 NEDNAGLATVTTATA
-402 PHGLAPQEDISI
+402 HGLAPMEDVTITGVQPSL
-414 VGVEPAVVANVSG
+414 VGAASRWSALWNGTNVTLTLGSGVHGLVPGAVVSVTDSG
-427 AQWSAGVT
+427 TPTSIFVGSF
-435 TITTVASHN
+435 TVA
-444 LTPGSVIQNNGITT
+444 
-458 STGSTTFSFN
+458 
-468 GTFTVEKVPSPN
+468 TVPAPN
-480 QVTYNQT
+480 QISYDQFSSSLGTSSV
-487 PITATD
+487 TATGLSVSITWPV
-493 PDVIDATTNTGTIS
+493 PDQTMM
-507 VAWPIPDDTPTPTYF
+507 PTYF
-522 EVDSCPTTTTFYVQ
+522 EVQSCPTPTTFQVQ
-536 VTYADGTWTTG
+536 VTYCDGTWSSG
-547 TVGFIWEGTFFV
+547 TVGFPWDATLFV
-559 TTIPSATTFTYF
+559 SAIPSTTSFICN
-571 QPGPNGST
+571 QLGPNGT
-579 SAIGTVTPFGQCA
+579 TAEVTGTVTPFGQLG
-592 PGLHLCAMCGITR
+592 PGLHLVAMCGITR
-605 QGAITAPGPFTTF
+605 QGAITAPGPFSTF
-618 IANGGQYVSVSNIL
+618 ISNGGQYPSVTNIL
-632 PGPSNWVG
+632 PGPRNWVG

-660 YIPVPA
+660 YIPVTP
-666 MLEGQV
+666 MLEGQIV
-672 VSTAT
+672 GTAT

-751 VTAPQGWTITGNG
+751 VTAPQGWTIG
-764 GTVLALAGRP
+764 GVAASGVTVSVANRP
-774 AGGQWEFSNT
+774 AGGQWQISIGTGGLNYGQ
-784 NIATTLSQSAYQDCY
+784 LSQSLYRDCY
-799 GDPIFTGNLTYKIR
+799 GDPIVTGNLLYKIR
-813 VWLQPSF
+813 GWFMP
-820 VGAGGP
+820 
-826 NFVAT
+826 
-831 LSSVSTSFSATAT
+831 SSVPIFGGANFFAYITSASTSFSTFAEITFGSHGNPFA
-844 ILNSAMNANGSFLEA
+844 SVNGSWCETAFGAELPD
-859 TFSAATP
+859 T
-866 LNIPSDFTFS
+866 IPSDLLLT
-876 VANSVTGIAYTLTV
+876 VYANSASAAYTFTIDDLQ
-890 DELWPIPTET
+890 LIPTET

-912 KNPEGFDGTTG
+912 NNPEGFDGTTG
-923 EFGADDPSKLMDMEI
+923 EFGADDPSKLMDMEV
-938 LRSSL
+938 LHSSL

-1003 WPSEGAAIIFGGGQ
+1003 WPSEGGAIIFGGGQ
-1017 AEKISQEIQPNWYD
+1017 VEKISQEIQPNWYD

-1108 SRKWGPWHIQANCAA
+1108 SRKWAPWNIQANCAA

-1130 ALSLVLGGGNGQTPG
+1130 ALSLVLGGGNGLTPG
-1145 VTGGYGNVY
+1145 SAAGYGNIY

-1183 AMALQLKGQRLLLAY
+1183 ATALQLKGQRLLLAY

-1204 PQAGDVN
+1204 PQPGDTN

-1218 YPDDLANPWPLSTTR
+1218 YPDDLTNPWPLSTTR

-1259 SSSPIAG
+1259 SSSPITG

>member
-1 MGINAAG
+1 MGINATG

-21 TEVSPNAVPENI
+21 SEVAPNAVPENI

-53 QRCLASPFAAG
+53 QRCLVSPFAAG

-89 YFDSNGILW
+89 YYDSNGILW

-151 LDRVTQNGPAMPPT
+151 LDRVTQDGPAVAPIVSMVSLPPVT
-165 VTSVALPAV
+165 VAIGTYTFSISYAELLDPYVVIYYLTTPIPGSVITWEDLSATV
-174 NMAASGNTLTRIA
+174 SGNSVTQYNFTGAIA
-187 NQVLA
+187 GGFQNSQGNTIAFAMLYSGPTEGTGTGGSVVIGSASSLIRSNNQVIA
-192 ATATPHGLNVGYQ
+192 STATAHGLKVGYQ
-205 AQIANVPDSNSTTV
+205 AQL
-219 NQTKTSPAPG
+219 Q
-229 SQTGTGPYWS
+229 
-239 WDGNEWRTDVFS
+239 GN
-251 GTTPLS
+251 
-257 AWVCSGFNFSI
+257 
-268 PSNATILGVQID
+268 
-280 FNSAAQ
+280 
-286 GTSTSTVAAVALWNS
+286 
-301 SGQIGT
+301 
-307 AKTPSSAIPSFPTI
+307 
-321 GNFPNGGAGDLWGG
+321 G
-335 SLTPSIVNDPSF
+335 SLTVGTSI
-347 GFAVSIALGNRV
+347 
-359 FLYIPYQMT
+359 T
-368 VYYTL
+368 
-373 SGSGT
+373 
-378 VAIISSIVIN
+378 SIVIN
-388 NEVAPGLALVTTTQ
+388 NEDNAGLATVATST
-402 PHGLAPQEDISI
+402 PHGLAPMEDVTITGVQPSL
-414 VGVEPAVVANVSG
+414 VGAASG
-427 AQWSAGVT
+427 WSA
-435 TITTVASHN
+435 
-444 LTPGSVIQNNGITT
+444 LW
-458 STGSTTFSFN
+458 N
-468 GTFTVEKVPSPN
+468 GTNVTLTLGSGVHGLVPGAVISVTDSGTPTSIFVGSFTVNTVPAPN
-480 QVTYNQT
+480 QISYDQFSSSLGTSSV
-487 PITATD
+487 TATGLSVSITWPV
-493 PDVIDATTNTGTIS
+493 PDQTMM
-507 VAWPIPDDTPTPTYF
+507 PTYF
-522 EVDSCPTTTTFYVQ
+522 EVQACPTPTTFQVQ
-536 VTYADGTWTTG
+536 VTYCDGTWSSG
-547 TVGFIWEGTFFV
+547 TVGFPWDGILYV
-559 TTIPSATTFTYF
+559 SAILGPTSFIC
-571 QPGPNGST
+571 QQQGPNGST
-579 SAIGTVTPFGQCA
+579 VETTGTVTPYGQLG
-592 PGLHLCAMCGITR
+592 PGLHLVAMCGITR
-605 QGAITAPGPFTTF
+605 QGAITAPGPFSTF
-618 IANGGQYVSVSNIL
+618 ISNGGQYPSVTNIL

-660 YIPVPA
+660 YIPVTP
-666 MLEGQV
+666 MLEGQIV
-672 VSTAT
+672 GTAT

-723 YLSRL
+723 FLSRL
-728 TTWGQRNTIQNLL
+728 TTWGQRNTVQNLL

-751 VTAPQGWTITGNG
+751 VTAPQGWTVTGTNPP
-764 GTVLALAGRP
+764 TVVSLSSRP
-774 AGGQWEFSNT
+774 AGGQLQF
-784 NIATTLSQSAYQDCY
+784 IATHGAGVTTISQSAYQDCY
-799 GDPIFTGNLTYKIR
+799 GDPIFSPNLIYKLRLWATTNGVGGLGYIYWSLTSASTGYNQSSYAFAPATPGYIEI
-813 VWLQPSF
+813 
-820 VGAGGP
+820 
-826 NFVAT
+826 T
-831 LSSVSTSFSATAT
+831 LSAETPDTIPADMLLSVWVSNPIGSPT
-844 ILNSAMNANGSFLEA
+844 I
-859 TFSAATP
+859 T
-866 LNIPSDFTFS
+866 I
-876 VANSVTGIAYTLTV
+876 
-890 DELWPIPTET
+890 DELWPIPIET

-912 KNPEGFDGTTG
+912 NNPEGFDGTTG
-923 EFGADDPSKLMDMEI
+923 EFGADDPSKLMDMEV
-938 LRSSL
+938 LHSSL

-1003 WPSEGAAIIFGGGQ
+1003 WPSEGGAIIFGGGQ
-1017 AEKISQEIQPNWYD
+1017 VEKISQEIQPNWYD

-1042 MAASLTA
+1042 MADSLTA

-1108 SRKWGPWHIQANCAA
+1108 SRKWAPWHIQANCAA

-1183 AMALQLKGQRLLLAY
+1183 ATALQLKGQRLLMAY

-1204 PQAGDVN
+1204 PQPGDTN

-1218 YPDDLANPWPLSTTR
+1218 YPDDLTTPWPLSTTR

-1239 YKDRQFGGGMCTGER
+1239 RKDRQFGGGMCTGER

-1259 SSSPIAG
+1259 SSSPING

>member
-1 MGINAAG
+1 
-8 AVPVPLT
+8 
-15 VYGSWV
+15 
-21 TEVSPNAVPENI
+21 
-33 SPDCGDVAFAPGS
+33 
-46 VGSRPAL
+46 
-53 QRCLASPFAAG
+53 
-64 GPNDYVPTIVG
+64 

-89 YFDSNGILW
+89 YYDSNGILW

-151 LDRVTQNGPAMPPT
+151 LDRVTQDGPAIPPSVAMVSLPTVSVAVGSVSYAIDYAEMNSPPT
-165 VTSVALPAV
+165 ELVYMFTGPAPGVTVGSSLTITGNSLSVYNTSVTVAGVFLDSLGNVTGFVALYSGSYYGRGTGGTAALP
-174 NMAASGNTLTRIA
+174 SGLSLTRT
-187 NQVLA
+187 NNNLFVNT
-192 ATATPHGLNVGYQ
+192 ATAHGLKVGYQ
-205 AQIANVPDSNSTTV
+205 AQL
-219 NQTKTSPAPG
+219 Q
-229 SQTGTGPYWS
+229 
-239 WDGNEWRTDVFS
+239 GN
-251 GTTPLS
+251 
-257 AWVCSGFNFSI
+257 
-268 PSNATILGVQID
+268 
-280 FNSAAQ
+280 
-286 GTSTSTVAAVALWNS
+286 
-301 SGQIGT
+301 
-307 AKTPSSAIPSFPTI
+307 
-321 GNFPNGGAGDLWGG
+321 G
-335 SLTPSIVNDPSF
+335 SLTV
-347 GFAVSIALGNRV
+347 
-359 FLYIPYQMT
+359 
-368 VYYTL
+368 
-373 SGSGT
+373 GT
-378 VAIISSIVIN
+378 RITSIVIN
-388 NEVAPGLALVTTTQ
+388 NEDNAGLATVTTQTA
-402 PHGLAPQEDISI
+402 HGLAPMEDVTITGVQPSL
-414 VGVEPAVVANVSG
+414 VGAASGWSALWNGTNVTLTLGSGVHGLVPGAVVSVTDSG
-427 AQWSAGVT
+427 
-435 TITTVASHN
+435 
-444 LTPGSVIQNNGITT
+444 TPTSIFVGS
-458 STGSTTFSFN
+458 
-468 GTFTVEKVPSPN
+468 FTVNTVPAPN
-480 QVTYNQT
+480 QISYDQFSSSLGTSSV
-487 PITATD
+487 TAT
-493 PDVIDATTNTGTIS
+493 GLS
-507 VAWPIPDDTPTPTYF
+507 VSIAWPVPDDTMMPTYF
-522 EVDSCPTTTTFYVQ
+522 EVQACPTPTTFQVQ
-536 VTYADGTWTTG
+536 VTYCDGTWSSG
-547 TVGFIWEGTFFV
+547 SVGFPWDATLFV
-559 TTIPSATTFTYF
+559 SAILTTTSFVCN
-571 QPGPNGST
+571 QLGPNGT
-579 SAIGTVTPFGQCA
+579 TAEVTGTVTPFGQLG
-592 PGLHLCAMCGITR
+592 PGLHLVAMCGITR
-605 QGAITAPGPFTTF
+605 QGAITAPGPFSTF
-618 IANGGQYVSVSNIL
+618 ISNGGQYPSVTNIL

-640 RILIFTGAQPDVPG
+640 RILILTGAQPDVPG

-660 YIPVPA
+660 YIPVTP
-666 MLEGQV
+666 MLEGQIV
-672 VSTAT
+672 GTAT
-677 QIDDNTTTSVLL
+677 KIDDNTTTSVLL

-728 TTWGQRNTIQNLL
+728 TTWGQRNNIQNLL
-741 NMGFDADAAG
+741 NMGFDADTTG
-751 VTAPQGWTITGNG
+751 VTAPQGWTVFTGPGSG
-764 GTVLALAGRP
+764 GGGVTASLASRP
-774 AGGQWEFSNT
+774 AGGQWQVTTGGFSLT
-784 NIATTLSQSAYQDCY
+784 SLIYGGLSQSLYQDCY
-799 GDPIFTGNLTYKIR
+799 GDPIVTGNLLYKIR
-813 VWLQPSF
+813 GWFMPS
-820 VGAGGP
+820 VIP
-826 NFVAT
+826 AT
-831 LSSVSTSFSATAT
+831 NGMFFQAEISSALTGFNTTLDITFDTADAPT
-844 ILNSAMNANGSFLEA
+844 ASLEGSYLEA
-859 TFSAATP
+859 TFPNALP
-866 LNIPSDFTFS
+866 VNIPSDLQIFIS
-876 VANSVTGIAYTLTV
+876 VGNSSTTSHSVLTI
-890 DELWPIPTET
+890 DELSLIPTET

-912 KNPEGFDGTTG
+912 NNPEGFDGTTG
-923 EFGADDPSKLMDMEI
+923 EFGADDPSKLMDMEV
-938 LRSSL
+938 LHSSL

-1003 WPSEGAAIIFGGGQ
+1003 WPSEGGAIIFGGGQ
-1017 AEKISQEIQPNWYD
+1017 VEKISQEIQPNWYD
-1031 PTRPNNGLQIN
+1031 PTRPNTGLQIN

-1108 SRKWGPWHIQANCAA
+1108 SRKWAPWNIQANCAA

-1130 ALSLVLGGGNGQTPG
+1130 ALSLVLGGGNGLTPG
-1145 VTGGYGNVY
+1145 SAAGYGNVY

-1204 PQAGDVN
+1204 PQPGDTN

-1218 YPDDLANPWPLSTTR
+1218 YPDDLTNPWPLSTTR

-1259 SSSPIAG
+1259 SSSPIIG

>member
-1 MGINAAG
+1 MGINATG

-33 SPDCGDVAFAPGS
+33 SPDCGDVTFAPGS

-64 GPNDYVPTIVG
+64 GLNDYVPTIVG

-89 YFDSNGILW
+89 YYDSNGILW

-151 LDRVTQNGPAMPPT
+151 LDRVTQDGPAVAPI
-165 VTSVALPAV
+165 VTSLSLPSVTLALASTPTIATIASIV
-174 NMAASGNTLTRIA
+174 TSGLVTPPRGTSFYTSITIQFAAPVTAQPGSSLTIAGNTETDFNSTWDIESVNGATVVCGAYFATYETGTGGTATLPGSTSLVRA
-187 NQVLA
+187 NNTVNA
-192 ATATPHGLNVGYQ
+192 TTATPHQLQVGYQ
-205 AQIANVPDSNSTTV
+205 SQITGMDS
-219 NQTKTSPAPG
+219 
-229 SQTGTGPYWS
+229 
-239 WDGNEWRTDVFS
+239 
-251 GTTPLS
+251 L
-257 AWVCSGFNFSI
+257 
-268 PSNATILGVQID
+268 
-280 FNSAAQ
+280 
-286 GTSTSTVAAVALWNS
+286 AV
-301 SGQIGT
+301 
-307 AKTPSSAIPSFPTI
+307 
-321 GNFPNGGAGDLWGG
+321 GGG
-335 SLTPSIVNDPSF
+335 IV
-347 GFAVSIALGNRV
+347 
-359 FLYIPYQMT
+359 
-368 VYYTL
+368 
-373 SGSGT
+373 
-378 VAIISSIVIN
+378 SIVIN
-388 NEVAPGLALVTTTQ
+388 NEDNAGLATVTTSTE
-402 PHGLAPQEDISI
+402 HGLAPMEDVTITGVLPSL
-414 VGVEPAVVANVSG
+414 VGVASGWSALWNGTNVILTLGSGVHGLVPGAVVSVTDSG
-427 AQWSAGVT
+427 
-435 TITTVASHN
+435 
-444 LTPGSVIQNNGITT
+444 TPTSIFVGS
-458 STGSTTFSFN
+458 
-468 GTFTVEKVPSPN
+468 FTVNTVPAPN
-480 QVTYNQT
+480 QISYDQFSSSLGTSSV
-487 PITATD
+487 TATGLSVSITWPV
-493 PDVIDATTNTGTIS
+493 PDQTMM
-507 VAWPIPDDTPTPTYF
+507 PTYF
-522 EVDSCPTTTTFYVQ
+522 EVQSCPTPTTFQVQ
-536 VTYADGTWTTG
+536 VTYCNGTWSSGAVGFPWDGT
-547 TVGFIWEGTFFV
+547 FYV
-559 TTIPSATTFTYF
+559 TSVPTATSFTYNHM
-571 QPGPNGST
+571 GPNGS
-579 SAIGTVTPFGQCA
+579 SIVAGTVTPFGQLGA
-592 PGLHLCAMCGITR
+592 GLHLVAMCGITR
-605 QGAITAPGPFTTF
+605 QGAITAPGPFSTF
-618 IANGGQYVSVSNIL
+618 ISNGGQYVSVLNIL

-654 ELPPFF
+654 EVPPFF
-660 YIPVPA
+660 YIPVTP
-666 MLEGQV
+666 MLEGQIV
-672 VSTAT
+672 GTAT
-677 QIDDNTTTSVLL
+677 QINDNTTTSVLL

-704 AGNNI
+704 AGNDL

-741 NMGFDADAAG
+741 NMGFDSDAAG
-751 VTAPQGWTITGNG
+751 VTAPQGWKITGNG

-784 NIATTLSQSAYQDCY
+784 SIATTLSQSAYQDCY
-799 GDPIFTGNLTYKIR
+799 GDPIFAGNLIYKIR
-813 VWLQPSF
+813 VWIKPSF

-826 NFVAT
+826 NFIAKF
-831 LSSVSTSFSATAT
+831 SSVSTSFSATAT
-844 ILNSAMNANGSFLEA
+844 ILNAAMNTNGSFLEA
-859 TFSAATP
+859 TFTSATP
-866 LNIPSDFTFS
+866 LNIPNDFMFS
-876 VANSVTGIAYTLTV
+876 VANSVTGTAYTLTV

-900 PYTDQLANASYV
+900 PYTDQLANASYIN
-912 KNPEGFDGTTG
+912 NPEGFDGTTG
-923 EFGADDPSKLMDMEI
+923 EFGADDPSKLMDMGI
-938 LRSSL
+938 LHNTL

-971 EVAANCGV
+971 EVAANCGD

-1003 WPSEGAAIIFGGGQ
+1003 WPSEGGAIIFGGGQ
-1017 AEKISQEIQPNWYD
+1017 VEKISQEIQPNWYD
-1031 PTRPNNGLQIN
+1031 PTRPNAGLQIN

-1108 SRKWGPWHIQANCAA
+1108 SRKWAPWRIQANYAA

-1130 ALSLVLGGGNGQTPG
+1130 ALSLVLGGGNGLTPG
-1145 VTGGYGNVY
+1145 SADGYGNIY

-1168 IYPYYTTYFFIDPEK
+1168 IYPYYTTYFFIDPER

-1204 PQAGDVN
+1204 PQSGDTN

-1218 YPDDLANPWPLSTTR
+1218 YPDDLTNPWPLSTTR
-1233 VLTPGF
+1233 ILTPGF

-1259 SSSPIAG
+1259 SSSPVTG

-1279 LRDAK
+1279 LKDAK

>member
-1 MGINAAG
+1 
-8 AVPVPLT
+8 
-15 VYGSWV
+15 
-21 TEVSPNAVPENI
+21 
-33 SPDCGDVAFAPGS
+33 
-46 VGSRPAL
+46 
-53 QRCLASPFAAG
+53 
-64 GPNDYVPTIVG
+64 

-120 AKFTGTF
+120 AKFSGTF

-151 LDRVTQNGPAMPPT
+151 LDRVTQDGPAVAPIVSMVSLPPVT
-165 VTSVALPAV
+165 VAIGTYTFAISYAQMLNPNVVIYYLATPIPGSVITWEDLSATV
-174 NMAASGNTLTRIA
+174 SGNSVTQYNFTGAIA
-187 NQVLA
+187 GGLQNSQGNTIAFTMLYSGPTEGTGTGGSVVIGSASSLIRSNNQVIA
-192 ATATPHGLNVGYQ
+192 STATAHGLKVGYQ
-205 AQIANVPDSNSTTV
+205 AQL
-219 NQTKTSPAPG
+219 Q
-229 SQTGTGPYWS
+229 
-239 WDGNEWRTDVFS
+239 GN
-251 GTTPLS
+251 
-257 AWVCSGFNFSI
+257 
-268 PSNATILGVQID
+268 
-280 FNSAAQ
+280 
-286 GTSTSTVAAVALWNS
+286 
-301 SGQIGT
+301 
-307 AKTPSSAIPSFPTI
+307 
-321 GNFPNGGAGDLWGG
+321 G
-335 SLTPSIVNDPSF
+335 SLTVGTSI
-347 GFAVSIALGNRV
+347 
-359 FLYIPYQMT
+359 T
-368 VYYTL
+368 
-373 SGSGT
+373 
-378 VAIISSIVIN
+378 SIVIN
-388 NEVAPGLALVTTTQ
+388 NEDNAGLATVTTSTA
-402 PHGLAPQEDISI
+402 HGLAPGEDVTITGVQPST
-414 VGVEPAVVANVSG
+414 VGTAGGWSALWNGTNVTLTNSGGAHNLVPGAVVKITGGSNNIFDGSFTVNTVPETDQLCYYQYSSSLGTSSVS
-427 AQWSAGVT
+427 AT
-435 TITTVASHN
+435 
-444 LTPGSVIQNNGITT
+444 GITV
-458 STGSTTFSFN
+458 S
-468 GTFTVEKVPSPN
+468 
-480 QVTYNQT
+480 
-487 PITATD
+487 IT
-493 PDVIDATTNTGTIS
+493 
-507 VAWPIPDDTPTPTYF
+507 WPIPDDTPSPTYF
-522 EVDSCPTTTTFYVQ
+522 EVQSCPTSTTFQVQ
-536 VTYADGTWTTG
+536 VTYTDGTWSSG
-547 TVGFIWEGTFFV
+547 TVGFPWDAILYVSAILGTTSF
-559 TTIPSATTFTYF
+559 IC
-571 QPGPNGST
+571 QQQGPNGST
-579 SAIGTVTPFGQCA
+579 AEVTGTVTPYGQLG
-592 PGLHLCAMCGITR
+592 PGLHLVAMCGITR
-605 QGAITAPGPFTTF
+605 QGAITKPGPFSTF
-618 IANGGQYVSVSNIL
+618 ISNGGQYPSVTNIL

-660 YIPVPA
+660 YIPVTP
-666 MLEGQV
+666 MLEGQIV
-672 VSTAT
+672 GTAT
-677 QIDDNTTTSVLL
+677 KIDDNTTTSVLL
-689 DFSDDTLY
+689 DFADDTLY

-723 YLSRL
+723 YLSRM
-728 TTWGQRNTIQNLL
+728 TTWGQRNNIQNLL
-741 NMGFDADAAG
+741 NMGFDADTTG
-751 VTAPQGWTITGNG
+751 VTAPQGWTIG
-764 GTVLALAGRP
+764 GVAASGVTVSVANRP
-774 AGGQWEFSNT
+774 AGGQWQISIGT
-784 NIATTLSQSAYQDCY
+784 GGLHYGQLSQSLYQDCY
-799 GDPIFTGNLTYKIR
+799 GDPIVDGNLLYKIR
-813 VWLQPSF
+813 GWFMP
-820 VGAGGP
+820 
-826 NFVAT
+826 
-831 LSSVSTSFSATAT
+831 SSVPIFGGVNFFAYITSASTSFSTFAEINFGSHTNPLA
-844 ILNSAMNANGSFLEA
+844 SVNGSWCEGVFGA
-859 TFSAATP
+859 TLPDT
-866 LNIPSDFTFS
+866 IPSDLLLTVYATS
-876 VANSVTGIAYTLTV
+876 ASAAYTFTIDDLQ
-890 DELWPIPTET
+890 LIPTET

-912 KNPEGFDGTTG
+912 NNPEGFDGTTG
-923 EFGADDPSKLMDMEI
+923 EFGADDPSKLMDMEV
-938 LRSSL
+938 LHSSL

-979 LSAFGLTHSQA
+979 LSALGLTHSQA

-1003 WPSEGAAIIFGGGQ
+1003 WPSEGGAIIFGGGQ
-1017 AEKISQEIQPNWYD
+1017 VEKISQEIQPNWYD
-1031 PTRPNNGLQIN
+1031 PTRPNTGLQIN

-1108 SRKWGPWHIQANCAA
+1108 SRKWAPWNIQANCAA

-1130 ALSLVLGGGNGQTPG
+1130 ALSLVLGGGNGLTPG
-1145 VTGGYGNVY
+1145 SAAGYGNVY

-1204 PQAGDVN
+1204 PQPGDTN

-1218 YPDDLANPWPLSTTR
+1218 YPDDLTNPWPLSTTR

-1259 SSSPIAG
+1259 SSSPITG